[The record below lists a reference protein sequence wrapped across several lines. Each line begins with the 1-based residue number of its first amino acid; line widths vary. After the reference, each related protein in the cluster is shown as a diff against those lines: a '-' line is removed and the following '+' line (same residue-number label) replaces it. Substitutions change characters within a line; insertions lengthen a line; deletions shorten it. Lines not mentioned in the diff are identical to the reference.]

1 MAFPVPTTYP
11 RFQNGEEKKQD
22 GGRWKSD
29 GAGRR
34 GEAGTAGE
42 DRPRVGAE
50 ATNGGATMVAMRIGD
65 VAFS

>member
-1 MAFPVPTTYP
+1 MRVAS
-11 RFQNGEEKKQD
+11 
-22 GGRWKSD
+22 GR
-29 GAGRR
+29 GAGGGAAGRQAGR
-34 GEAGTAGE
+34 QGEAGTARE